1 VQWKRL
7 AGAARPR
14 FPPGVGRVYLQEPF
28 ILSGVDDQ
36 QPDIHHRKE
45 LFTSRNPLDPASVAY
60 QLLRFALASRHP
72 EPRMFRQP
80 DQLKGSYDAVII
92 GAGGHGLAAAYYLA
106 RDHGI
111 TDVAV
116 LEKGYI
122 GGGNTGRNT
131 TIIRSN
137 YLTPEGVA
145 FYDESV
151 RLWQDLATD
160 FDLNIFYSTRGH
172 FTLAHTDSA
181 VRTMRWRAEVNKH
194 LGVNSEL
201 VGPEAVKAACPQIDL
216 SCGGHAPILGALFH
230 APGAIARH
238 DAVAW
243 GYGRGAD
250 RRGVEIH
257 QKTEVLGIDVEGG
270 KVRGVRTSRGY
281 VSTPKVLSATAG
293 STPRITAMVGLR
305 TPLYVHPLQ
314 AMVTEPMKPWLD
326 PILVSGSLHVYVSQ
340 SARGELVMGASLDPY
355 ELHST
360 RSTLDF
366 TEGLATHM
374 LDMFPFL
381 SHARVNRQ
389 WAGMADMTPDFAPI
403 MGRTPVE
410 GFYLDAGWGTWGF
423 KATPVCGKTMSYT
436 VANDRDHDLIRG
448 FGLSRFERY
457 ELTGEKGA
465 ASVGH

>member
-1 VQWKRL
+1 VSLRL
-7 AGAARPR
+7 LKIG
-14 FPPGVGRVYLQEPF
+14 
-28 ILSGVDDQ
+28 
-36 QPDIHHRKE
+36 
-45 LFTSRNPLDPASVAY
+45 
-60 QLLRFALASRHP
+60 LRSEYR

-80 DQLKGSYDAVII
+80 ERLKTAYDVVII

-111 TDVAV
+111 TDIAV

-151 RLWQDLATD
+151 RLWQDLSQD
-160 FDLNIFYSTRGH
+160 FDLNVFYSTRGH

-194 LGVNSEL
+194 LGVASEL
-201 VGPEAVKAACPQIDL
+201 VGPDDVKAACPHMDL
-216 SCGGHAPILGALFH
+216 TCGGHAPVLGALFH
-230 APGAIARH
+230 KPGAIARH

-257 QKTEVLGIDVEGG
+257 QQTELLGIDVDNGR
-270 KVRGVRTSRGY
+270 VTGVRTSRGKI
-281 VSTPKVLSATAG
+281 STGKVLCAVAG
-293 STPRITAMVGLR
+293 STPRVLKMIGIRSPITI
-305 TPLYVHPLQ
+305 HPLQ

-326 PILVSGSLHVYVSQ
+326 PVIVSGSLHVYVSQ

-355 ELHST
+355 ELHAT
-360 RSTLDF
+360 RSTLEF
-366 TEGLATHM
+366 AEGLAHHM
-374 LDMFPFL
+374 LDLFPFL
-381 SHARVNRQ
+381 SGAKANRQ

-403 MGRTPVE
+403 MGKTPVE

-423 KATPVCGKTMSYT
+423 KATPVSGKTMSYT
-436 VANDRDHDLIRG
+436 VAKDENHSLIRG
-448 FGLSRFERY
+448 FSLDRFARY